1 MMTDKERQ
9 SHSKTVE
16 IPLAE
21 ADKCSIE
28 GITPGITPA
37 PKKKCAGNCCG
48 KKKEPGSMVD
58 HPAHYNTGK
67 CEVIDVLEDWDMGF
81 HCGNAIKYISR
92 HKHKMNPAQDIEKA
106 IWYLQRYLGKMNEDT

>member
-28 GITPGITPA
+28 GIA
-37 PKKKCAGNCCG
+37 PTSKKKCGGPCRV
-48 KKKEPGSMVD
+48 KEKEPNSMVD
-58 HPAHYNTGK
+58 HPVHYNTGK
-67 CEVIDVLEDWDMGF
+67 YEVIDVLEDWDMGF

-106 IWYLQRYLGKMNEDT
+106 IWYLQRYLGNMNEDT